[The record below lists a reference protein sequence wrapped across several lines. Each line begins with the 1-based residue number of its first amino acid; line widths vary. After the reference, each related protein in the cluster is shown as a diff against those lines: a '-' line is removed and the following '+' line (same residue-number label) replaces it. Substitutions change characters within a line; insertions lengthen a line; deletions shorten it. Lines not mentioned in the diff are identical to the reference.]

1 MPKFTH
7 LHVHTQY
14 SLLDGAATIKSLVK
28 KAKADGMPALAITDH
43 GNMFGAFDF
52 YQAVTKEGLIP
63 VIGCEFYMVEDR
75 HKKQFGQGQKD
86 KRYHQLILAK
96 NQEGYQNLSKLC
108 SLGYLEGMYSKYPR
122 IDKELIKQYKEGLI
136 ATSCCIGA
144 EVPQTILWK
153 GEEEAEKVF
162 LEWLDIFGENYYVE
176 LQRHHLHNLDGTGI
190 SQEDINQTLIRFA
203 RKYNVP
209 IIATNDS
216 HYTDKKDANAHDI
229 LLCINTGE
237 VQKTPK
243 ATNEEGGKG
252 YRFGFPNEEFFF
264 KSTDEMMQLFSDI
277 PEAIDNTNLL
287 LDTITPPK
295 LSRDIVLPNYQLPA
309 PFTDQNEYLRHIS
322 YEGARRRY
330 GDMIPSE
337 ITERLEFE
345 LQTIT
350 KSGFAGYFL
359 IVQDFTTAAREMD
372 VWVGPGRGSA
382 AGSLVAYCLGIT
394 NVDPVRYDLL
404 FERFLN
410 PERVSMPDVD
420 IDFEDTGRDKV
431 IEYVAKKYGERRI
444 AQIITYSTMAAKSA
458 IRDVGRVLELPL
470 RDTDYLA
477 KLVPGNLDFEI
488 LLHKDPEE
496 LVKDEKLNLK
506 PEDLDNIRKL
516 QEIYK
521 SSELQAQVLKDA
533 EKLEG
538 SVRGTGVHA
547 CGIIIAPTDIDEVV
561 PVARSKDSPWMQVQY
576 DVNQIEKAGLLK
588 MDFLGLSTL
597 TIMKD
602 ALKIIRETTGDE
614 IDIENLPL
622 DDQKTY
628 ELFQRGDTGAIFQ
641 FESPGMQKYMRDLKP
656 TQFGDLIAMNALYR
670 PGPLKYIP
678 DFIDRKHGRKPVE
691 FDLPEMEE
699 YLKETYGIT
708 VYQEQVMLLSQKLA
722 GFSKGKAD
730 ELRKAMGK
738 KNKAIIDE
746 LKGVFMEGATD
757 KGYPK
762 DKLEKIYSDWEE
774 FAAYAFNKSH
784 STCYADIAYRTAY
797 LKAHYPAQ
805 FMAAVLK
812 SNMGDIKKIT
822 QYMEECNR
830 IGVKVLGPDINESR
844 SAFAVTPRG
853 EIRFGLGAL
862 KGVGEGAV
870 QEILEER
877 DMNGPYKSIFD
888 LTSRVSGRSLNRKA
902 LEAMA
907 KAGAFD
913 FDNRYHRAQYVRND
927 EEGKNGIELALRFGQ
942 QVQANKLSGQSS
954 LFGGAEDSAVPQ
966 EPRLPA
972 VDKLTLLDELRE
984 EEEVVG
990 IYLSKHPLDP
1000 LRFQYDLITTCGIK
1014 ELADLQNL
1022 KNSSTFTVMG
1032 IVTAAR
1038 ETISQKGE
1046 PFGRFTLMDYSGNY
1060 EFAMFGKDYMKYKH
1074 LISKDYILVIKG
1086 GFDYSSRHDK
1096 CFTRYVDIVISSDLP
1111 ATGLVKSVQVEMD
1124 VNEMLDGKSSV
1135 LEAVLSQ
1142 FPGTTAMWT
1151 NLYDK
1156 DENLGVKMVSRLGFD
1171 YCPETRQLLE
1181 EMEVRYSTKLDE
1193 RWQPMEKLPEREGYN
1208 NHGRSSA

>member
-1 MPKFTH
+1 MPQFSH

-28 KAKADGMPALAITDH
+28 KAKNDGMPALAITDH

-63 VIGCEFYMVEDR
+63 IIGCEFYLVEDR
-75 HKKQFGQGQKD
+75 FQKSFGQGTKD

-96 NQEGYQNLSKLC
+96 DQAGYANLSKLC
-108 SLGYLEGMYSKYPR
+108 SLGYLDGMYSKYPR
-122 IDKELIKQYKEGLI
+122 IDKSLIKQYKEGLI

-153 GEEEAEKVF
+153 GEEAAEKVF

-176 LQRHHLHNLDGTGI
+176 LQRHQLKNLDGTGI

-229 LLCINTGE
+229 LLCINTGAM
-237 VQKTPK
+237 QSTPK
-243 ATNEEGGKG
+243 ATDEEGGRG

-264 KSTDEMMQLFSDI
+264 KTTDEMSQLFSDI

-287 LDTITPPK
+287 LDTITPPT
-295 LSRDIVLPNYQLPA
+295 LTRDIVLPTYTLPE
-309 PFTDQNEYLRHIS
+309 PFTDQNEFLRHLSI
-322 YEGARRRY
+322 EGARRRY
-330 GDMIPSE
+330 GAMLPAE

-345 LQTIT
+345 LNTIT
-350 KSGFAGYFL
+350 SSGFAGYFL

-431 IEYVAKKYGERRI
+431 IDYVAKKYGERRI

-470 RDTDYLA
+470 PQTDFLA
-477 KLVPGNLDFEI
+477 KLVPGSLDFEV
-488 LLHKDPEE
+488 LFHKSPDD
-496 LVKDEKLNLK
+496 LAKDEKYNLK
-506 PEDLDNIRKL
+506 PEEVENIRQL
-516 QEIYK
+516 QTIYK
-521 SSELQAQVLKDA
+521 GNTPEAKVLKDA

-547 CGIIIAPTDIDEVV
+547 CGIIIASEDIDNVV

-602 ALKIIRETTGDE
+602 AIRLILETTGVSVDL
-614 IDIENLPL
+614 ENIPL
-622 DDQKTY
+622 DDTKTY
-628 ELFQRGDTGAIFQ
+628 ELFQRGETGAIFQ

-738 KNKAIIDE
+738 KNKAIIDQ
-746 LKGVFMEGATD
+746 LKDAFMDGALA
-757 KGYPK
+757 KGYSK

-784 STCYADIAYRTAY
+784 STCYADIAYKTAY
-797 LKAHYPAQ
+797 LKANYPAQ

-844 SAFAVTPRG
+844 TVFAVTARG

-870 QEILEER
+870 AEILSDR
-877 DMNGPYKSIFD
+877 DNNGPFTSLFD
-888 LTSRVSGRSLNRKA
+888 LTGRVSQRSLNKRS

-913 FDNRYHRAQYVRND
+913 FDTRYHRAQYFKSD
-927 EEGKNGIELALRFGQ
+927 DDGKNGIELALKFGAA
-942 QVQANKLSGQSS
+942 VQSNKLSGQGS

-972 VDKLTLLDELRE
+972 VEKMTLLEELRE

-990 IYLSKHPLDP
+990 IYLSKHPLDT
-1000 LRFQYDLITTCGIK
+1000 LRFEYEMITTCGMK
-1014 ELADLQNL
+1014 ELAEMQNRTS
-1022 KNSSTFTVMG
+1022 NSSFVVMG
-1032 IVTAAR
+1032 IVTAVR
-1038 ETISQKGE
+1038 EAISQKGD
-1046 PFGRFTLMDYSGNY
+1046 PFGRFTIMDYSGSF
-1060 EFAMFGKDYMKYKH
+1060 EFALFGKDYLKFKS
-1074 LISKDYILVIKG
+1074 IIGKDYILVIKG
-1086 GFDYSSRHDK
+1086 GFEYNERNQK
-1096 CFTRYVDIVISSDLP
+1096 TYARFQEMILSSDINRD
-1111 ATGLVKSVQVEMD
+1111 TLVKNVQVDMD
-1124 VNEMLDGKSSV
+1124 VTDMVQGKATALETV
-1135 LEAVLSQ
+1135 LKQ
-1142 FPGTTAMWT
+1142 FPGKCVLWMH
-1151 NLYDK
+1151 LMDK
-1156 DENLGVKMVSRLGFD
+1156 EESLGVKMVASQGFEF
-1171 YCPETRQLLE
+1171 CMETIQI
-1181 EMEVRYSTKLDE
+1181 MEDMEIRYSKKLED
-1193 RWQPMEKLPEREGYN
+1193 RW
-1208 NHGRSSA
+1208 S